1 MKCKNS
7 AILIILCIISLNVLD
22 GYDVPTLLFLLRSVC
37 NLIQMDN
44 LHAINILCPWLL
56 IPKLSTLFIFVAF
69 SLPFNKT
76 PLMSSI
82 FKIPYFKFCKLRYLH
97 NISTLTAC
105 KSKEDE
111 SYFLLVF
118 SSVFQT
124 GFDMISSAYFEV
136 SITEKRKQ

>member
-1 MKCKNS
+1 MS
-7 AILIILCIISLNVLD
+7 A
-22 GYDVPTLLFLLRSVC
+22 
-37 NLIQMDN
+37 
-44 LHAINILCPWLL
+44 
-56 IPKLSTLFIFVAF
+56 
-69 SLPFNKT
+69 
-76 PLMSSI
+76 I

-97 NISTLTAC
+97 NVSTLTAC